1 MDWLMR
7 YGERGI
13 AIDDTFDLTRY
24 NLKVA
29 ALMVADGRDRGL
41 PAGFLISSH
50 MSSAD
55 ITCLFEVIKELVPNF
70 DPKVLM
76 TDEGFKE
83 VFPDAQTTLNFCR
96 YHIYKTWTRKT
107 SKV

>member
-1 MDWLMR
+1 
-7 YGERGI
+7 
-13 AIDDTFDLTRY
+13 
-24 NLKVA
+24 
-29 ALMVADGRDRGL
+29 
-41 PAGFLISSH
+41 

-76 TDEGFKE
+76 TDEALAFYNGFKE

-107 SKV
+107 TKVVKVGMAA